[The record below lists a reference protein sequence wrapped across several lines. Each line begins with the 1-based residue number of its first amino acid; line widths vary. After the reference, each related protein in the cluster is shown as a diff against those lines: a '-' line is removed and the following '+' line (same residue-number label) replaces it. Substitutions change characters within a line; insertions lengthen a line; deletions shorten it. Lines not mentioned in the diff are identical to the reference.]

1 MKQLHKRIMSLLL
14 VLGILVSLVPISAAE
29 PEEEAGK
36 LPTVQADG
44 LENIPDSGIQTLAGD
59 SDVTGAYTTWD
70 NATVLAMGQ
79 TAEFTLSQYNSSYT
93 AEQIWFAVTVEEDNQ
108 AIQMELADVGSNI
121 YVYIYD
127 SVALQSE
134 GPTSNYEQRFTVY
147 GNEEVSW
154 KADHAGIYYLML
166 RPTTSGNVSTIPY
179 YLTCSLVDSDLNE
192 KNDTWDKATVLVQ
205 NVNTVYTLNGCNDVD
220 WFRITTTTPGEAI
233 RLVFSNFDYTV
244 DGVSMSLYA
253 GKDLRADV
261 ENRLGYE
268 QTFRADGTY
277 SYKINEPGDYYVKVT
292 PVSDYGFETKEL
304 KLRYEIVPGDANELN
319 DTWQT
324 ATTLTENV
332 NTYYTLNGCNDVDW
346 FKITT
351 TVPGEAVRLVFS
363 NFDYTVSPIDAYLY
377 SGKTLAQGSA
387 SSLWYNTSFKLDG
400 SYCCF
405 KANEPGDYYVKIEPH
420 DSTAVVEKA
429 LKLRYEI
436 VPGDANELNDSWDK
450 ATKLP
455 DNYNMEFTLNGTND
469 EDWFYFETETANE
482 LVYLHFSGFETDYSN
497 RISYAVYDAAN
508 GGYQTPALES
518 TNISITH
525 SKAMTFA
532 NPGGHYIQVTC
543 NSSTT
548 PVENPLTLWIERGE
562 IDGGEP
568 NDTWQQAT
576 PLAYGTAFQFNLP
589 SYDDT
594 DFFTFT
600 TDQPNQ
606 TMELTLFIPA
616 GGNVSYRLYS
626 GSELNKFGISGVS
639 YLDYLSST
647 GSGTR
652 TLRYM
657 LSEPGSY
664 YIRLG
669 PRNSSY
675 IFSDNAT
682 ISYTLIPTDDHEPN
696 DTWQTAAPM
705 NLGEAV
711 SYTLPASNDTDWFKL
726 TASEPDQTV
735 DLTFTVPQGGQLSY
749 ALYSG
754 ADFRNA
760 GDDAGSIDS
769 VSIKQGTTSGVR
781 CMLNEAGDY
790 YLRVRPY
797 SSSTVF
803 DEDATIIY
811 TLIAPDDNERNN
823 TAERATPLRE
833 EVDTTFTLP
842 ADNDAD
848 WFSFT
853 TTAPDQAVQLD
864 FTIPTGGYISYYL
877 YSAADY
883 AAKGESAAYL
893 DNILGFGNSRVV
905 RHMLS
910 EAGTYYVKLKA
921 YNSDGIFDEDGTISY
936 KLIDPDANERNNTW
950 DAATSLAP
958 QTPVQFTLHGD
969 NDDDYFKLSQT
980 VTAGDHITLEIGNI
994 PVRSSRLYAYLY
1006 VVKPGEV
1013 ELTSLKSWTI
1023 NNTDISLKE
1032 TYTAQYDGTYYLK
1045 VYPAGGSWVDQPMWF
1060 KYTIAKDNIAVTG
1073 VSITNGG
1080 ATLAAGQTLQLY
1092 ANVSPANATNQT
1104 VTWESDNPNA
1114 ATVDAATGLVTA
1126 VAPGSTTITAT
1137 TIDGEKRDS
1146 TTIQVVAAVPVAGIS
1161 IEPESIVYYD
1171 GTESD
1176 PQPLTMD
1183 TSMQLIATLTPET
1196 ATNRT
1201 IHWTV
1206 SDPEVLAVTSNGLVY
1221 AVGSGKAKVVATTDD
1236 GDHTAEYW
1244 FSVPDEIYLIR
1255 GISLNYNTAT
1265 IYMEEDGLQLTAT
1278 ISPTYATNPAVT
1290 WTSDNPAAATVDNM
1304 GKVTPVSTGYA
1315 NITVTAAENS
1325 AITAQCLISVQP
1337 ARTRVQ
1343 GISFADT
1350 SMDLGLY
1357 ASVTLKP
1364 VFTPADAT
1372 DQTLTWE
1379 SSNKAV
1385 ATVSRTGEVT
1395 AIGLGSAVITATSND
1410 GGHEAS
1416 ITVNVALAAGYGD
1429 VSNDGAV
1436 DAADALRVLQ
1446 ASVGLRTLTDI
1457 QREVADVNGDNFVDA
1472 ADAILILRYAAGLID
1487 AFPVESK

>member
-59 SDVTGAYTTWD
+59 SDVTGVYTTWN

-93 AEQIWFAVTVEEDNQ
+93 AEQIWFKVTVEEDDQ
-108 AIQMELADVGSNI
+108 AIQMELTDVAYTI
-121 YVYIYD
+121 YLYVYD
-127 SVALQSE
+127 EAVLESGSVS
-134 GPTSNYEQRFTVY
+134 SNYEQRFTISSST
-147 GNEEVSW
+147 NMVSW
-154 KADHAGIYYLML
+154 KADHAGVYYLML
-166 RPTTSGNVSTIPY
+166 RPYSSGNTSSIPY
-179 YLTCSLVDSDLNE
+179 YLTCSLLEPDLNE
-192 KNDTWDKATVLVQ
+192 NNDTWDKATELVQ

-253 GKDLRADV
+253 GKDLRADAGKV
-261 ENRLGYE
+261 LGSTR
-268 QTFRADGTY
+268 TFRTDGAY

-292 PVSDYGFETKEL
+292 PVSDYGFETREL

-363 NFDYTVSPIDAYLY
+363 NFDYTVNPIDARLY
-377 SGKTLAQGSA
+377 SGKTLAQGA
-387 SSLWYNTSFKLDG
+387 SSALWSKTDFRLDG

-436 VPGDANELNDSWDK
+436 IPGDANELNDSWDR
-450 ATKLP
+450 ATNLP

-639 YLDYLSST
+639 YLDYLSSS

-652 TLRYM
+652 TIRYM
-657 LSEPGSY
+657 LNEAGSY
-664 YIRLG
+664 YIRLMAS
-669 PRNSSY
+669 NSNA
-675 IFSDNAT
+675 IFTDNAT
-682 ISYTLIPTDDHEPN
+682 ISYTLIPPDDHEPN

-711 SYTLPASNDTDWFKL
+711 SYTLPASNDTDWFKI
-726 TASEPDQTV
+726 TSSEPDQTV
-735 DLTFTVPQGGQLSY
+735 DLTFTLPRNRSISY
-749 ALYSG
+749 YLYSG
-754 ADFRNA
+754 EDFRAQGNN
-760 GDDAGSIDS
+760 AGSIDYKIIS
-769 VSIKQGTTSGVR
+769 PGTTSGVR
-781 CMLNEAGDY
+781 CMLSEAGDY
-790 YLRVRPY
+790 YLRVSPY
-797 SSSTVF
+797 SSSNVF
-803 DEDATIIY
+803 DEDATITY
-811 TLIAPDDNERNN
+811 TLVAPDDNERNN

-833 EVDTTFTLP
+833 EVDTPYTLP
-842 ADNDAD
+842 ADNDVD

-883 AAKGESAAYL
+883 EAKGESAAYL

-994 PVRSSRLYAYLY
+994 PVRSDRLYAYLY
-1006 VVKPGEV
+1006 VVKTGDV
-1013 ELTSLKSWTI
+1013 ELTYLKGWTI

-1032 TYTAQYDGTYYLK
+1032 TYTAQYDGTYYLE

-1060 KYTIAKDNIAVTG
+1060 KYAITGDDIDVTG

-1126 VAPGSTTITAT
+1126 VAPGSTTITAVT
-1137 TIDGEKRDS
+1137 ADGEKRDS
-1146 TTIQVVAAVPVAGIS
+1146 TTIQVVAAVPVTDIS
-1161 IEPESIVYYD
+1161 IQPEGTVYHT

-1206 SDPEVLAVTSNGLVY
+1206 SDPEVLAVTSKGLVY
-1221 AVGSGKAKVVATTDD
+1221 ALGGGTAKVVATSVD
-1236 GDHTAEYW
+1236 GNYTAEYW
-1244 FSVPDEIYLIR
+1244 FNVPYESLPVR
-1255 GISLNYNTAT
+1255 GVSLDRSTAT
-1265 IYMEEDGLQLTAT
+1265 LYLRENGLKLTASV
-1278 ISPTYATNPAVT
+1278 SPSYATNQGVT
-1290 WTSDNPAAATVDNM
+1290 WMSDNPDVATVDQQGN
-1304 GKVTPVSTGYA
+1304 VTQHAVGYA
-1315 NITVTAAENS
+1315 TITVKTAENS
-1325 AITAQCLISVQP
+1325 FTAECLISVQP

-1385 ATVSRTGEVT
+1385 VTVSRTGEVT
-1395 AIGLGSAVITATSND
+1395 AIGLGTAEITATSND
-1410 GGHEAS
+1410 GEHKAS

-1429 VSNDGAV
+1429 VSNNGTV
-1436 DAADALRVLQ
+1436 DAADALLVLL
-1446 ASVGLRTLTDI
+1446 ASVGLRTLTALE
-1457 QREVADVNGDNFVDA
+1457 QEVADVNGDGFVDA
-1472 ADAILILRYAAGLID
+1472 ADAILILRYNAGLIHT
-1487 AFPVESK
+1487 FPVESK